1 MTVTLSMFSKPTPRN
16 LFWPVVTGILLAV
29 IILLLYPAHFGFEQ
43 QDNENSDSARSS
55 TTSYA
60 EAVQRATPSVVN
72 IYTSTVVQREI
83 HPLFNDPL
91 LRHFLDQGS
100 NPRQQRL
107 QQSLG
112 SGVIVDSRGYILT
125 NNHVIAGADQILVSL
140 YDRRES
146 LATVIGTDPDT
157 DLAVLKIELE
167 GVEAITF
174 GNSADIR
181 VGDIVLAIGNP
192 FGFGQTVT
200 QGIISATGRYG
211 LNLNTYEDYIQTD
224 ADINPGNSGGA
235 LINPR
240 GELVGI
246 NAAIFSRSG
255 GSQGIG
261 LAIPAA
267 NARDVLDSIINHG
280 RVIRGW
286 LGLEVAELTP
296 QAIVRLALPLSR
308 GIIITAT
315 HPKGPADR
323 AGLRVGDVI
332 IAINE
337 SDIMEGREGLLQV
350 AQMMPGENAA
360 ITVLRDGT
368 RMTLSA
374 TVGTRP
380 TPLPR

>member
-1 MTVTLSMFSKPTPRN
+1 MPVGSKMFKF
-16 LFWPVVTGILLAV
+16 LFWPTLCGVLIAI
-29 IILLLYPAHFGFEQ
+29 IILMRYPLQFGLG
-43 QDNENSDSARSS
+43 DTSGSARYS

-60 EAVQRATPSVVN
+60 EAVQRATPAVVN
-72 IYTSTVVQREI
+72 IYTSTVVQRKI

-91 LRHFLDQGS
+91 LRHFLNQGD
-100 NPRQQRL
+100 NPQQQRL

-112 SGVIVDSRGYILT
+112 SGVIVDDRGYLLT

-157 DLAVLKIELE
+157 DLAVLKIDIDNI
-167 GVEAITF
+167 EAIEF
-174 GNSADIR
+174 GQTSNIR

-211 LNLNTYEDYIQTD
+211 LNLNTYENYLQTD

-235 LINPR
+235 LINPH
-240 GELVGI
+240 GELLGI

-261 LAIPAA
+261 LAIPADTA
-267 NARDVLDSIINHG
+267 KEVLDSIIKHG

-286 LGLEVAELTP
+286 LGIEVAELNP
-296 QAIVRLALPLSR
+296 QAAEQLGLSVQQ
-308 GIIITAT
+308 GIIVTGT
-315 HPKGPADR
+315 YPDGPADVS
-323 AGLRVGDVI
+323 GLQAGDVI
-332 IAINE
+332 TGIDGNAI
-337 SDIMEGREGLLQV
+337 IEGREGLLRV
-350 AQMMPGENAA
+350 SRMMPGQTASIA
-360 ITVLRDGT
+360 VLRQGQQQ
-368 RMTLSA
+368 TLQV

-380 TPLPR
+380 APPG

>member
-1 MTVTLSMFSKPTPRN
+1 MSGKLTRRN
-16 LFWPVVTGILLAV
+16 LFWPVLTGILLAIV
-29 IILLLYPAHFGFEQ
+29 ILLLFPSQFGLKQ
-43 QDNENSDSARSS
+43 QTTAISS
-55 TTSYA
+55 LAGSSPTSYA
-60 EAVQRATPSVVN
+60 EAVQRATPAVVN

-91 LRHFLDQGS
+91 LRHFLDQGN
-100 NPRQQRL
+100 NPRQERL

-146 LATVIGTDPDT
+146 LARVIGTDPDT

-167 GVEAITF
+167 DIEAITF
-174 GNSADIR
+174 GRSADIR

-211 LNLNTYEDYIQTD
+211 LNLNTYENYLQTD

-261 LAIPAA
+261 LAIPAE
-267 NARDVLDSIINHG
+267 NAREVLNSIIDHG

-296 QAIVRLALPLSR
+296 LAIVQLSLPLRR

-315 HPKGPADR
+315 HPGGPADQ

-332 IAINE
+332 TAIDD

-350 AQMMPGENAA
+350 ARMMPGQTAA
-360 ITVLRDGT
+360 ITVLRNGKQLT
-368 RMTLSA
+368 FNA

-380 TPLPR
+380 TPSPR

>member
-1 MTVTLSMFSKPTPRN
+1 MLGKPILRN
-16 LFWPVVTGILLAV
+16 LFWPVVTGVLLAI
-29 IILLLYPAHFGFEQ
+29 IILLLYPRHFGF
-43 QDNENSDSARSS
+43 DNAPAAGSRLNGSS
-55 TTSYA
+55 PISYA
-60 EAVQRATPSVVN
+60 EAVQRATPAVVN
-72 IYTSTVVQREI
+72 IYTSTVVQREA
-83 HPLFNDPL
+83 HPLFTDPL
-91 LRHFLDQGS
+91 LRHFLDQGN

-167 GVEAITF
+167 DIEAITF
-174 GNSADIR
+174 GHSADVR

-211 LNLNTYEDYIQTD
+211 LNLNTYENYLQTD

-235 LINPR
+235 LINPQ

-261 LAIPAA
+261 LAIPAE
-267 NARDVLDSIINHG
+267 NAKEVLDSIIDHG

-296 QAIVRLALPLSR
+296 QAILQLALPLSR

-315 HPKGPADR
+315 HPGGPADL

-332 IAINE
+332 IAIDG
-337 SDIMEGREGLLQV
+337 SGIMEGREGLLQV
-350 AQMMPGENAA
+350 ARMMPGQTAA
-360 ITVLRDGT
+360 ISLLRNGT
-368 RMTLSA
+368 QFTLNA
-374 TVGTRP
+374 KVGTRP
-380 TPLPR
+380 APLQR

>member
-1 MTVTLSMFSKPTPRN
+1 MFGKPTLGY
-16 LFWPVVTGILLAV
+16 LFWPVVTGILLAI
-29 IILLLYPAHFGFEQ
+29 IILLLYPAQFGLERP
-43 QDNENSDSARSS
+43 SDGDAGNANGAA
-55 TTSYA
+55 TSYA

-72 IYTSTVVQREI
+72 IYTSTVVQREV

-91 LRHFLDQGS
+91 LRHFLDQGN

-167 GVEAITF
+167 GIEAISF
-174 GNSADIR
+174 GSSADIR

-211 LNLNTYEDYIQTD
+211 LNLNTYEDYLQTD

-261 LAIPAA
+261 LAIPAE
-267 NARDVLDSIINHG
+267 NAREVLDSIVDHG

-296 QAIVRLALPLSR
+296 QAIVQLALPLSR

-315 HPKGPADR
+315 HPQGPADR

-332 IAINE
+332 VAIND

-350 AQMMPGENAA
+350 ARMMPGEPAA
-360 ITVLRDGT
+360 ITVLRNGT
-368 RMTLSA
+368 KLTLNA

>member
-1 MTVTLSMFSKPTPRN
+1 MLGKPILRT
-16 LFWPVVTGILLAV
+16 LFWPVVTGVLLAI
-29 IILLLYPAHFGFEQ
+29 IILLLYPQRFGF
-43 QDNENSDSARSS
+43 DNRHPAGMRLDGSS
-55 TTSYA
+55 PISYA
-60 EAVQRATPSVVN
+60 EAVQRATPAVVN
-72 IYTSTVVQREI
+72 IYTSAVVQREA
-83 HPLFNDPL
+83 HPLFTDPL
-91 LRHFLDQGS
+91 LRHFLNQGN

-167 GVEAITF
+167 DIEAITF
-174 GNSADIR
+174 GHSADVR

-211 LNLNTYEDYIQTD
+211 LNLNTYENYLQTD

-261 LAIPAA
+261 LAIPAE
-267 NARDVLDSIINHG
+267 NAKEVLDSIIDHG

-296 QAIVRLALPLSR
+296 QAILQLALPLSR

-315 HPKGPADR
+315 HPGGPADL

-332 IAINE
+332 IAIDG
-337 SDIMEGREGLLQV
+337 SGIMEGREGLLQV
-350 AQMMPGENAA
+350 ARMMPGQTAA
-360 ITVLRDGT
+360 ISVLRNGT
-368 RMTLSA
+368 QFTFNA
-374 TVGTRP
+374 KVGTRP
-380 TPLPR
+380 APLQRQPPNR